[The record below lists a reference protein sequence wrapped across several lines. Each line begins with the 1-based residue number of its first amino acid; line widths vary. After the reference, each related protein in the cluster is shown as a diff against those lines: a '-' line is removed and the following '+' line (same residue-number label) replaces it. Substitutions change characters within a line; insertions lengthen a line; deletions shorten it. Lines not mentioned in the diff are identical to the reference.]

1 MESFRNIYGKQRRQ
15 KHWKVASQS
24 YGERATLQ
32 RISKEKLNRATK
44 IDPAAILIYIYM
56 AIITNGFTVSMILK
70 HLSIWKKQKP

>member
-24 YGERATLQ
+24 YGGRATLQ

-44 IDPAAILIYIYM
+44 IDPAAILIYIY
-56 AIITNGFTVSMILK
+56 IITNGFTVSMILN